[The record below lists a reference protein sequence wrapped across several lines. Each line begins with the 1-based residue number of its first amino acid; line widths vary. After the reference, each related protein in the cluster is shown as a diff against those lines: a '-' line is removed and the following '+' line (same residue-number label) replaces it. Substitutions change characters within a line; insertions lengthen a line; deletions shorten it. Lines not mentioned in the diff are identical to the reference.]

1 MRIVSDTISRR
12 AFYHLLALQVNSKV
26 IDSNLFSSLSDKDW
40 RGVIAFAHKQGL
52 AGLCLDS
59 LGSLPEGVECC

>member
-1 MRIVSDTISRR
+1 MKTVSDTISRR
-12 AFYHLLALQVNSKV
+12 AFYHLLALQVNGQV

-40 RGVIAFAHKQGL
+40 RGMIAFAHKQGL

-59 LGSLPEGVECC
+59 L